1 MHCGYFVDMIHIC
14 LILVS
19 IACISPFLQI
29 LTSLVSSL
37 IGNWL
42 SIYALFGVCG
52 VNEQSLSH
60 KDTCKLKITLIV
72 SLGPLAQAV

>member
-1 MHCGYFVDMIHIC
+1 MHCGYFVEMIHIC

-19 IACISPFLQI
+19 IACISPFLRI
-29 LTSLVSSL
+29 LTGLVSSL
-37 IGNWL
+37 IGNWS
-42 SIYALFGVCG
+42 SIYALFGSCG

-60 KDTCKLKITLIV
+60 RDKLKITLIV